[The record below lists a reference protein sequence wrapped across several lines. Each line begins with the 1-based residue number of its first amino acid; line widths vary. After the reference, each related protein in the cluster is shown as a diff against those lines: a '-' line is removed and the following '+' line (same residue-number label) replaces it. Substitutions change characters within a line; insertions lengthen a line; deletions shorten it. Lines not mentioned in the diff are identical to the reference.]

1 MPRTIISE
9 GKTSTEAIEK
19 GLKELR
25 VSRNQVEIKI
35 LEEKKK
41 SFFNILDPHVVKV
54 EITTKDDE
62 NKNVNKPSRE
72 KTAEKKE
79 ESKEISKEEIEQVKQ
94 KINEFLANFLSK
106 ISNEIS
112 FKVEEKENIIYVT
125 VEGKDSAKLIG
136 YRGEALNSLQVI
148 LSAIANRGKET
159 EIKVILD
166 IGDYKETRKKTLEE
180 LSEKIEKT
188 VTKTGKAI
196 TLEPMTAYERKIIH
210 TKLQNSQYVKTYSIG
225 ENDKRRV
232 VISKK

>member
-41 SFFNILDPHVVKV
+41 SFFNILDPHVVRV

-112 FKVEEKENIIYVT
+112 FKVEEKEKIIYVT
-125 VEGKDSAKLIG
+125 VEGKDSTKLIG